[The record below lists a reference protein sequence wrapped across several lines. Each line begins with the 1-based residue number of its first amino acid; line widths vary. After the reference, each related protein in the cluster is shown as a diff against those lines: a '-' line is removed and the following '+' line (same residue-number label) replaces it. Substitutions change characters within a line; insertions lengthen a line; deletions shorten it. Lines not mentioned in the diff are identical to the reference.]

1 MLRTYGPG
9 PSLWESVLPKEAL
22 VMPDELAKVDDLLD
36 DPVFFEPFRSFFHPT
51 AGRRSI
57 PMETFLRLMYLK
69 YRYGLGY
76 ERLCRE
82 VTDSVSWC
90 RFCRVPLGGSV
101 PDHSTLK
108 KITKRCGPGAIE
120 ALNRVL
126 LEKAANNKVLKTNR
140 LRADTTVVPSD
151 LGYPTDSGL
160 LARGVVRLGSLV
172 ATLHSLGLATRT
184 KLRDRSRSMR
194 RRAHD
199 IGAWLRRRTDTAKE
213 EVTAIGFAG
222 LNWPHRKQ

>member
-1 MLRTYGPG
+1 
-9 PSLWESVLPKEAL
+9 LWESVLPKEAL
-22 VMPDELAKVDDLLD
+22 VVPDELAKVDGLLD
-36 DPVFFEPFRSFFHPT
+36 DPVFFEPFRPFFHPT

-108 KITKRCGPGAIE
+108 KIAKRCGPEAVE
-120 ALNRVL
+120 ALNRAL
-126 LEKAANNKVLKTNR
+126 LEKAAGNKVLKTNR
-140 LRADTTVVPSD
+140 LRADSTVVPAD
-151 LGYPTDSGL
+151 LAYPTDSGL
-160 LARGVVRLGSLV
+160 LARGVVRLGGLV
-172 ATLHSLGLATRT
+172 ATLHTLGLATRT

-213 EVTAIGFAG
+213 GVS
-222 LNWPHRKQ
+222 

>member
-108 KITKRCGPGAIE
+108 KIAKRCGTAAIE
-120 ALNRVL
+120 QLNRAL
-126 LEKAANNKVLKTNR
+126 LEKAAANKVLKPNR
-140 LRADTTVVPSD
+140 LRADTTAQSV
-151 LGYPTDSGL
+151 
-160 LARGVVRLGSLV
+160 
-172 ATLHSLGLATRT
+172 
-184 KLRDRSRSMR
+184 
-194 RRAHD
+194 
-199 IGAWLRRRTDTAKE
+199 
-213 EVTAIGFAG
+213 
-222 LNWPHRKQ
+222 